1 MRKVKFLEIVIMIMP
16 LKFPL
21 NSKGFHPF
29 AELLG
34 FNFTKLSKGFSQCVL
49 DVNETL
55 MNPHKKLHGGV
66 LYSMADTGMG
76 AALYSLLEKD
86 ELCATVEIKI
96 SYFKYV
102 REGKVVCDTR
112 ILHKGKRF
120 CILESEIKNGET
132 LVAKANG
139 TFSIFKIK
147 KE

>member
-1 MRKVKFLEIVIMIMP
+1 MSLN
-16 LKFPL
+16 FPFE
-21 NSKGFHPF
+21 SKGFHPF
-29 AELLG
+29 GELLG

-49 DVNETL
+49 DVKETL
-55 MNPHKKLHGGV
+55 LNPHKVLHGGV

-76 AALYSLLEKD
+76 GALYSLLEKD

-102 REGKVVCDTR
+102 KEGKVTCDTSV
-112 ILHKGKRF
+112 IHKGKRF
-120 CILESEIKNGET
+120 SILESEIKNGET